1 MKKHIFMIIICLTS
15 TLAYGQ
21 GVAIVTDPTSMSQ
34 RAIQFMQEME
44 EAIEQRTQMLKQVAG
59 LKNIYE
65 QNSELIE
72 YSKKASFYVQSSKE
86 ILQIIDL
93 GTQAVKKQQR
103 YRNEISHM
111 EYLTKEERYY
121 TVCALILVADKIKNL
136 VSSGRKMVHKNDDKS
151 GRFSDYERLSMIK
164 DVKNDLYSTINT
176 LDNVYYT
183 AVNKNSYYKNKSEMR
198 KLTEDFMTFNF

>member
-136 VSSGRKMVHKNDDKS
+136 V
-151 GRFSDYERLSMIK
+151 
-164 DVKNDLYSTINT
+164 
-176 LDNVYYT
+176 
-183 AVNKNSYYKNKSEMR
+183 
-198 KLTEDFMTFNF
+198 